1 MFSKTKEPNPLNFFE
16 CRKITKKPDGL
27 QMLKINFD
35 HTETSEHM
43 EKWILENIDM
53 LSKESPRSKYP
64 HTAQEHP
71 PQSGSRPQM
80 SQLEHF
86 WNGLHQEKA
95 MSRLLLILESRM

>member
-43 EKWILENIDM
+43 EKWILENLKGRYYIGRHLDVDRNGTIKNY
-53 LSKESPRSKYP
+53 LLVAFESPKELSIFNLSCPYIQR
-64 HTAQEHP
+64 H
-71 PQSGSRPQM
+71 
-80 SQLEHF
+80 
-86 WNGLHQEKA
+86 
-95 MSRLLLILESRM
+95 